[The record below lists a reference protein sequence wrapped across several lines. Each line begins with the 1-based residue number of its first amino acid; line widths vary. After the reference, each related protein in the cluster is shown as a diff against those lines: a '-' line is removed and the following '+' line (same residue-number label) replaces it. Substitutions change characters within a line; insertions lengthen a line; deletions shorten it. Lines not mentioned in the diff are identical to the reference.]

1 MNNVKNDEY
10 YVQKILKDLCFISD
24 HMIGVSKDDLD
35 ADEVLMDSMCFRL
48 IQVQE
53 NAKKLSEA
61 YKLAHDD
68 VEWRDIAG
76 LRNYIVHDYG
86 NVDITILF
94 DTLTKDIPI
103 LIESLE

>member
-1 MNNVKNDEY
+1 MKNDEY
-10 YVQKILKDLCFISD
+10 YIQKILKDLYFISD

>member
-1 MNNVKNDEY
+1 MKNDEY